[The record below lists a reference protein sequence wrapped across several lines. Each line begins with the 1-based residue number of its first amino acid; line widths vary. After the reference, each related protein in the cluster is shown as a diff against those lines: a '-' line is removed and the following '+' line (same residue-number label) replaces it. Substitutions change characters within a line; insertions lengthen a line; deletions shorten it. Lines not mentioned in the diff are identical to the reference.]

1 MKGCIIMNNQK
12 PPQPPKKKLK
22 TWQIVLIVIGVILVL
37 GAIANAGDSPEDN
50 RTSVA
55 SSVVSQ
61 KS

>member
-1 MKGCIIMNNQK
+1 MNNQK